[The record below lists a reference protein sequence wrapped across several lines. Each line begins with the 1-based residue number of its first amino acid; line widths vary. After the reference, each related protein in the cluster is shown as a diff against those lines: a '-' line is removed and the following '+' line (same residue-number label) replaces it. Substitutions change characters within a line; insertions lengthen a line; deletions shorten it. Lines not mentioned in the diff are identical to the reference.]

1 MTVWRSDATQQT
13 GASIDLQRSDLIEHP
28 YRFPR
33 TVCDDR
39 EIFAATDLMGQAN
52 FLFSSRVWYFSV
64 PPEPGILPNKP
75 TTDFAVFI
83 EVDNLLQLR
92 LELVI
97 GHLDHR
103 RPEEMP

>member
-39 EIFAATDLMGQAN
+39 EIFDATDLMGQAN
-52 FLFSSRVWYFSV
+52 FLYLFFPCSLFVSPARAGN
-64 PPEPGILPNKP
+64 PAE
-75 TTDFAVFI
+75 
-83 EVDNLLQLR
+83 
-92 LELVI
+92 
-97 GHLDHR
+97 
-103 RPEEMP
+103 